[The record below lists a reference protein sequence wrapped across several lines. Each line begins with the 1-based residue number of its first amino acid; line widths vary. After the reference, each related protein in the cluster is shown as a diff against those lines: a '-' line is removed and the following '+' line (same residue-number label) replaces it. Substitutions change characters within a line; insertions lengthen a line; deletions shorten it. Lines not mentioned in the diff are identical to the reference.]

1 MKKVEDDLDILIA
14 DDDPDFREFVQV
26 ALKRTEFHGHFR
38 QVEDGEQLL
47 DYLDRRQGDPSPKSA
62 PPRPALILLDLNMPR
77 KNGLEALKEI
87 RSNPELRSIPVV
99 ILSISDDSKD
109 IQQSYLLG
117 ANTFITKPDSM
128 ESLFKIVNLL
138 KEYWIKTAQL
148 P

>member
-1 MKKVEDDLDILIA
+1 
-14 DDDPDFREFVQV
+14 
-26 ALKRTEFHGHFR
+26 
-38 QVEDGEQLL
+38 
-47 DYLDRRQGDPSPKSA
+47 
-62 PPRPALILLDLNMPR
+62 MPR

-87 RSNPELRSIPVV
+87 RFNSELRSIQIV

-128 ESLFKIVNLL
+128 ESLLKTVNLL